1 MALAYG
7 FSDAL
12 HDRVMGW
19 NANQQRPLKTREAIA
34 KLIEMGIESKKKSR
48 EMNDILDKLKALNPS
63 RNP

>member
-1 MALAYG
+1 MPYTTE
-7 FSDAL
+7 SW
-12 HDRVMGW
+12 VW

-48 EMNDILDKLKALNPS
+48 ETNDILDKLKALNPS